1 MNNHNHHEK
10 DQQFRAQMAS
20 SKEPVAEKWT
30 ELDRKAQEQKSEVE
44 RMQRSMERRL
54 DPERLVA
61 LEERAAD
68 LANQRHEMEVRG
80 RPNLFLVK
88 QRAAYDKQMAELEAG
103 LKETRKDIRT
113 WLRKSDPAE
122 IAKHQERMA
131 SKQEELVKTI
141 EQRQGVSQ
149 MPSERAKEEQQRA
162 GQVEIPMMRLDEW
175 RKQRQRSDDVQVD
188 FPKYGAGKWGGATF
202 AATAL
207 AEQKKMRLY
216 EEEFDWQKQGR
227 ERQPNVF
234 RQ

>member
-1 MNNHNHHEK
+1 MNHHHEK

-20 SKEPVAEKWT
+20 RKDPVAEKWT
-30 ELDRKAQEQKSEVE
+30 ELDRKAHEQKSEVE

-54 DPERLVA
+54 DPERLVM

-113 WLRKSDPAE
+113 WLRKSDPSE

-131 SKQEELVKTI
+131 NKQEELVKTI
-141 EQRQGVSQ
+141 EQRQGVGQ
-149 MPSERAKEEQQRA
+149 MPSERAQEEQQRA

-175 RKQRQRSDDVQVD
+175 RKQRQRSDDVQVV
-188 FPKYGAGKWGGATF
+188 FPQYGAGKWGGATF

-207 AEQKKMRLY
+207 AEHKKMRLY
-216 EEEFDWQKQGR
+216 EEEFDWQKQDR